1 MGIIIILFL
10 IAITMAFI
18 MLSFRA
24 WEIKTLQAN
33 PATSPRKL
41 VPEVYFR
48 HIEKIMLYLAKHII
62 QWIIVVVVKYW
73 FIVVTKTRKLIKE
86 KLPKIHN
93 LFKKTGKEII
103 DPKKY
108 TFVRRAVL
116 ESKAKIRRVKE
127 KVRRENE

>member
-24 WEIKTLQAN
+24 WEIKTLRAN
-33 PATSPRKL
+33 PAISPRKL
-41 VPEVYFR
+41 LPEVYFR

-62 QWIIVVVVKYW
+62 QWIIVMVVKYW
-73 FIVVTKTRKLIKE
+73 FIVVTKTRKLTKE
-86 KLPKIHN
+86 KLPKVHN
-93 LFKKTGKEII
+93 FFRKTEKEIT

-127 KVRRENE
+127 KVRREHE

>member
-10 IAITMAFI
+10 IAMTMAFV

-24 WEIKTLQAN
+24 WEIKTLRAN
-33 PATSPRKL
+33 PTISPRKL
-41 VPEVYFR
+41 LPEVYFR

-62 QWIIVVVVKYW
+62 QWIIVMVVKYW
-73 FIVVTKTRKLIKE
+73 FIIVTKTRKLMKE
-86 KLPKIHN
+86 KLPKVHN
-93 LFKKTGKEII
+93 FFKKTEKEIN

-127 KVRRENE
+127 KVRREHE